1 MIKNKVFL
9 LNEHKEIDTFIE
21 NHEVIRTIDCL
32 NVDEPYSLNRE
43 EFIEVYYKEDDE

>member
-21 NHEVIRTIDCL
+21 NHEVIKKHEFVK
-32 NVDEPYSLNRE
+32 NYKPYLK
-43 EFIEVYYKEDDE
+43 IYYKEEEK

>member
-21 NHEVIRTIDCL
+21 NHEVIKKHGFVK
-32 NVDEPYSLNRE
+32 NYKPYLK
-43 EFIEVYYKEDDE
+43 IYYKEDKEK

>member
-21 NHEVIRTIDCL
+21 NHEVIKKHGFVK
-32 NVDEPYSLNRE
+32 NYKPYLK
-43 EFIEVYYKEDDE
+43 IYCKEDKEK

>member
-21 NHEVIRTIDCL
+21 NHEVIKKHGF
-32 NVDEPYSLNRE
+32 VKGYKPYLK
-43 EFIEVYYKEDDE
+43 IYYKEDSK

>member
-21 NHEVIRTIDCL
+21 NNEAIKKHGFVK
-32 NVDEPYSLNRE
+32 NYKPYLK
-43 EFIEVYYKEDDE
+43 IYYKEDKEK